1 MARMRRAHYLDGVTY
16 AVLFGASALLILE
29 VVAMV
34 RWL

>member
-1 MARMRRAHYLDGVTY
+1 MRRSAGQYIDGVTY

-29 VVAMV
+29 FVGML